1 MLSDVTQTTETPA
14 DGPYAAGGSATG
26 VSGAGASAAGAPVVG
41 TSAAGPSVA
50 GVSAARSSA
59 TGSLAAGPSE
69 AGPAVAGVS
78 AAEPPATGPSA
89 AGLPASRLAAAGA
102 SAAGPSATEPSAPE
116 PPAANPPPAPRARR
130 RIHRAWFVA
139 AVTFVTIIGA
149 AAFRSL
155 PGLLIDPL
163 HDEFGWSRGTIGAAV
178 SVNLA
183 LYGLTAPF
191 AAALMDRFGIRRV
204 VAVALTVIAIGS
216 GLTVW
221 MTAAWQL
228 MLYWGL
234 LVGLGSGSMALAFA
248 ATVTDRWFTERRG
261 LVSGILTAASASG
274 QLIFLPLLS
283 WMVTRYDWRPAAVT
297 VALAALTV
305 VPFVWLLLRDHPAD
319 VGIEPYGAKAYVE
332 KPPPVTGAAR
342 RALTVLSKAAR
353 TGPFWLLAG
362 TFAICGASTNGLI
375 QTHFVPAAH
384 DHGMPVTAAASLL
397 AVIGV
402 FDVAGTIASGW
413 FTDRFD
419 ARRLLAV
426 YYALRGVSLLF
437 LPMLLAATVHP
448 PMIFFIVFYGLDWV
462 ATVPPT
468 LALCREHYGDDSA
481 IVFGWVLASHQVGAA
496 LVAFLGGVARDVFGS
511 YDVVWYA
518 SGALCAAAALMALVI
533 RRRGVALATA

>member
-1 MLSDVTQTTETPA
+1 MSDVTQTT
-14 DGPYAAGGSATG
+14 
-26 VSGAGASAAGAPVVG
+26 AP
-41 TSAAGPSVA
+41 S
-50 GVSAARSSA
+50 
-59 TGSLAAGPSE
+59 TGSQQPLRR
-69 AGPAVAGVS
+69 
-78 AAEPPATGPSA
+78 PP
-89 AGLPASRLAAAGA
+89 
-102 SAAGPSATEPSAPE
+102 
-116 PPAANPPPAPRARR
+116 

-149 AAFRSL
+149 AAFASL
-155 PGLLIDPL
+155 PGLLIEPL
-163 HDEFGWSRGTIGAAV
+163 HSDFGWSRGTIGFAV

-216 GLTVW
+216 ALTVT

-228 MLYWGL
+228 VLYWGV

-248 ATVTDRWFTERRG
+248 ATVTNRWFVQRRG
-261 LVSGILTAASASG
+261 LVTGILTAAGASG
-274 QLIFLPLLS
+274 QLVFLPLLS
-283 WMVTRYDWRPAAVT
+283 WLVENHDWEPASIT
-297 VALAALTV
+297 VALSALAV

-319 VGIEPYGAKAYVE
+319 VGLAAYGAE
-332 KPPPVTGAAR
+332 GFTPKPEPVPGAAR
-342 RALTVLSKAAR
+342 RALAVLFRAAR

-362 TFAICGASTNGLI
+362 TFAICGASTNGLVK
-375 QTHFVPAAH
+375 THFVPAAH
-384 DHGMPVTAAASLL
+384 DHGMPITAAASLL

-402 FDVAGTIASGW
+402 FDVVGTIASGW

-437 LPMLLAATVHP
+437 LPMLLGPSVQP

-468 LALCREHYGDDSA
+468 IALCREHYGDDSA

-496 LVAFLGGVARDVFGS
+496 VVAFAGGVARDVFGE

-533 RRRGVALATA
+533 RRKPLPKVPVATV

>member
-1 MLSDVTQTTETPA
+1 MDRP
-14 DGPYAAGGSATG
+14 G
-26 VSGAGASAAGAPVVG
+26 VGE
-41 TSAAGPSVA
+41 
-50 GVSAARSSA
+50 R
-59 TGSLAAGPSE
+59 
-69 AGPAVAGVS
+69 
-78 AAEPPATGPSA
+78 PPARPV
-89 AGLPASRLAAAGA
+89 RV
-102 SAAGPSATEPSAPE
+102 
-116 PPAANPPPAPRARR
+116 
-130 RIHRAWFVA
+130 HRAWFVA

-178 SVNLA
+178 SLNLA

-204 VAVALTVIAIGS
+204 VACALAVIAAGS

-228 MLYWGL
+228 WLCWGL
-234 LVGLGSGSMALAFA
+234 LVGLGTGAMALAFA
-248 ATVTDRWFTERRG
+248 ATVTERWFTVRRG

-274 QLIFLPLLS
+274 QLIFLPVLS
-283 WMVTRYDWRPAAVT
+283 WTVQSHGWRPAAVT
-297 VALAALTV
+297 VALAALAV
-305 VPFVWLLLRDHPAD
+305 IPFVWVLLRDHPAD
-319 VGIEPYGAKAYVE
+319 IGVRPLGAREFVPKPEPAR
-332 KPPPVTGAAR
+332 GAAR
-342 RALTVLSKAAR
+342 RTLTVLFSAVR
-353 TGPFWLLAG
+353 TAPFWLLAG

-375 QTHFVPAAH
+375 QTHFVPAEH

-413 FTDRFD
+413 FTDRFEP
-419 ARRLLAV
+419 RRLLAV

-437 LPMLLAATVHP
+437 LPMLLAPSVHP
-448 PMIFFIVFYGLDWV
+448 PMLLFIVFYGLDWV

-468 LALCREHYGDDSA
+468 LALCREQYGEDSA

-496 LVAFLGGVARDVFGS
+496 LVAYLGGVARDVFGS

-533 RRRGVALATA
+533 RRRGGERTGALAAYAG

>member
-1 MLSDVTQTTETPA
+1 MTQTTA
-14 DGPYAAGGSATG
+14 
-26 VSGAGASAAGAPVVG
+26 
-41 TSAAGPSVA
+41 TSA
-50 GVSAARSSA
+50 
-59 TGSLAAGPSE
+59 GSEQPLRR
-69 AGPAVAGVS
+69 
-78 AAEPPATGPSA
+78 PP
-89 AGLPASRLAAAGA
+89 
-102 SAAGPSATEPSAPE
+102 
-116 PPAANPPPAPRARR
+116 

-149 AAFRSL
+149 AAFASL
-155 PGLLIDPL
+155 PGLLIEPL
-163 HDEFGWSRGTIGAAV
+163 HEDFGWSRGTIGFAV

-216 GLTVW
+216 ALTVT

-228 MLYWGL
+228 VLYWGV

-248 ATVTDRWFTERRG
+248 ATVTNRWFVQRRG
-261 LVSGILTAASASG
+261 LVTGILTAAGASG
-274 QLIFLPLLS
+274 QLVFLPLLA
-283 WMVTRYDWRPAAVT
+283 WLVENHEWEPASIT
-297 VALAALTV
+297 VALSALAV

-319 VGIEPYGAKAYVE
+319 VGLAAYGAE
-332 KPPPVTGAAR
+332 GFTPKPEPVPGAAR
-342 RALTVLSKAAR
+342 RALTVLLRAAR

-362 TFAICGASTNGLI
+362 TFAICGASTNGLVK
-375 QTHFVPAAH
+375 THFVPAAH
-384 DHGMPVTAAASLL
+384 DHGMPITAAASLL

-402 FDVAGTIASGW
+402 FDVVGTIASGW

-437 LPMLLAATVHP
+437 LPILLGPSVEP

-468 LALCREHYGDDSA
+468 IALCREHYGDDSA

-496 LVAFLGGVARDVFGS
+496 VVAFAGGVARDVFGS

-533 RRRGVALATA
+533 RRKPLPKVPVATV

>member
-1 MLSDVTQTTETPA
+1 MAQTTEHRPPTPA
-14 DGPYAAGGSATG
+14 P
-26 VSGAGASAAGAPVVG
+26 
-41 TSAAGPSVA
+41 
-50 GVSAARSSA
+50 AR
-59 TGSLAAGPSE
+59 T
-69 AGPAVAGVS
+69 
-78 AAEPPATGPSA
+78 
-89 AGLPASRLAAAGA
+89 
-102 SAAGPSATEPSAPE
+102 
-116 PPAANPPPAPRARR
+116 PRTPRV
-130 RIHRAWFVA
+130 HRAWSVA

-149 AAFRSL
+149 AAFASL
-155 PGLLIDPL
+155 PGLLIEPL
-163 HDEFGWSRGTIGAAV
+163 HTEFDWSRGTIGFAV

-204 VAVALTVIAIGS
+204 VAVALTVIALGS
-216 GLTVW
+216 VLTVW

-228 MLYWGL
+228 VLFWGV

-248 ATVTDRWFTERRG
+248 ATVTNRWFTARRG
-261 LVSGILTAASASG
+261 LVTGILTAAGASG
-274 QLIFLPLLS
+274 QLVFLPLLS
-283 WMVTRYDWRPAAVT
+283 WLVEHHGWRPAAVT
-297 VALAALTV
+297 VALSALAV

-319 VGIEPYGAKAYVE
+319 VGLAPYGGEYAE
-332 KPPPVTGAAR
+332 KPAPVTGAAR
-342 RALTVLSKAAR
+342 RAVAVLLKAAR

-362 TFAICGASTNGLI
+362 TFAICGASTNGLVK
-375 QTHFVPAAH
+375 THFVPAAH
-384 DHGMPVTAAASLL
+384 DHGMPVTAAAGLL

-402 FDVAGTIASGW
+402 FDVVGTIASGW
-413 FTDRFD
+413 FTDRFE

-437 LPMLLAATVHP
+437 LPLLLAPAVHP

-468 LALCREHYGDDSA
+468 IALCREHYGEDSA

-496 LVAFLGGVARDVFGS
+496 VVAFAGGVARDVFGS

-533 RRRGVALATA
+533 RRPARADGLTLR